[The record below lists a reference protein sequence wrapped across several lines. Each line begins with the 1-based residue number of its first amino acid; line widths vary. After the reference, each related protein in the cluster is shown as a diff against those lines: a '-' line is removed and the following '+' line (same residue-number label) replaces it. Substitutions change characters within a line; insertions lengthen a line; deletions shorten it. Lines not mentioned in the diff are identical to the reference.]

1 MLRIRQTVLI
11 PMKII
16 AFNWMAAFMLT
27 IASAKTACAQNSDG
41 VAAPRAP
48 AASLSDVLTA
58 EARQMIATYPNTRY
72 SHKTHIDKAQGVC
85 EVDCSGFIV
94 SILRHKAPK
103 LLAAINTTRKRPLA
117 DDFYAAFVPRS
128 GAPAGGWQ
136 PIARLADAQPG
147 DLLAWV
153 KADRVPGDNTGHVML
168 IAERPIP
175 ESAGRFRVRIFDST
189 LHGHAQDVRTNTGRS
204 GIGQGTLWFDVDGQG
219 RPVAYRWK
227 SPVGQPHTAPIAIGR
242 PVSIE

>member
-1 MLRIRQTVLI
+1 M
-11 PMKII
+11 PMKMI
-16 AFNWMAAFMLT
+16 ALGWMTAFMLT
-27 IASAKTACAQNSDG
+27 IAFLVAIASANTAWAQRTDET
-41 VAAPRAP
+41 AAPSAP
-48 AASLSDVLTA
+48 IASLPDVLTV
-58 EARQMIATYPNTRY
+58 EARQMIASYPNTRY
-72 SHKTHIDKAQGVC
+72 SHKTHIDKPQGVC

-103 LLAAINTTRKRPLA
+103 LLAAIHTTRKRPLA

-147 DLLAWV
+147 DVIAWV

-175 ESAGRFRVRIFDST
+175 ASAGRFRVRIFDST
-189 LHGHAQDVRTNTGRS
+189 LHGHAEDVRTNTGRS

-242 PVSIE
+242 PMLVD

>member
-1 MLRIRQTVLI
+1 
-11 PMKII
+11 MKMTALSWMT
-16 AFNWMAAFMLT
+16 AFLLT
-27 IASAKTACAQNSDG
+27 PALLLSSVSANTAWGQRTNDTALPS
-41 VAAPRAP
+41 AP
-48 AASLSDVLTA
+48 AAAPPDVLTA

-103 LLAAINTTRKRPLA
+103 LLAEIHTTRKRPLA
-117 DDFYAAFVPRS
+117 DDFYAAFVPRP
-128 GAPAGGWQ
+128 GAAARGWQ
-136 PIARLADAQPG
+136 PIERLADAQPG
-147 DLLAWV
+147 DVLAWV

-168 IAERPIP
+168 IAERPIREP
-175 ESAGRFRVRIFDST
+175 AGRFRVRIFDST
-189 LHGHAQDVRTNTGRS
+189 LHGHAEDVRTNTGRS

>member
-1 MLRIRQTVLI
+1 MM
-11 PMKII
+11 PMKRLTLSG
-16 AFNWMAAFMLT
+16 MAAFLLT
-27 IASAKTACAQNSDG
+27 PAFLLSSVSANMAWGQRTNGA
-41 VAAPRAP
+41 AAPSAP
-48 AASLSDVLTA
+48 AAAPDVLTA

-103 LLAAINTTRKRPLA
+103 LLAEIHTTRKRPLA
-117 DDFYAAFVPRS
+117 DDFYAAFVPRP
-128 GAPAGGWQ
+128 GAPAAGWQ
-136 PIARLADAQPG
+136 PIARLADARPG
-147 DLLAWV
+147 DVLAWV

-168 IAERPIP
+168 IAERPIREP
-175 ESAGRFRVRIFDST
+175 AGRFRVRIFDST
-189 LHGHAQDVRTNTGRS
+189 LHGHAEDVRTNTGRS